1 MANPAI
7 TFPHQRMVKVHREKA
22 KSDFLGIKNENWQ
35 AASRDLGA
43 HALQLYLYLASN
55 ADNYTLALSPAAI
68 RKAIGM
74 ARSTYHD
81 QFDKL
86 VLKRYLVPSHGNTYE
101 FFEVPQPATQSQ
113 EAMTADGLDFEENPL
128 CDTPMPSHGLN
139 GTDAD
144 TEIDNRDTRTDSVI
158 NTQIETECKTNIY
171 VPKVKEIVI
180 KRPVATG
187 RDRTAYTPTKKE
199 EFVF

>member
-1 MANPAI
+1 MANPPI
-7 TFPHQRMVKVHREKA
+7 TFPYQRMVKVHREKA

-55 ADNYTLALSPAAI
+55 ADNYTLALSPAAV
-68 RKAIGM
+68 RQTIGM
-74 ARSTYHD
+74 ARSTFGD

-86 VLKRYLVPSHGNTYE
+86 VLKGYLVPSHGNTYE
-101 FFEVPQPATQSQ
+101 FFEVPQTATQTQKS
-113 EAMTADGLDFEENPL
+113 MPTGGLNFEEWP
-128 CDTPMPSHGLN
+128 TPGSSLPPDGQDKPPDN
-139 GTDAD
+139 IEIYNRDFGTDKG
-144 TEIDNRDTRTDSVI
+144 I
-158 NTQIETECKTNIY
+158 NTENEKEGRPDIY

-180 KRPVATG
+180 SRPVATG
-187 RDRTAYTPTKKE
+187 KERPAYTPPKKE